1 VRRRLAYAGTALVL
15 VLAGVAAGCGGD
27 DTEED
32 PTAAWASSFCS
43 AITGWTDDLEG
54 VTSQFTD
61 TSNLSEEG
69 IRSAADDVRSSTQDL
84 VDELRG
90 LGRPP
95 TEAGDEVRTAL
106 DTLSDTLETE
116 STEIQE
122 AAEGVSGITE
132 LPGALTAITTSLS
145 AMATSFSSALTTVQ
159 NADVEGELQTALE
172 DSPECA
178 GIPSD

>member
-1 VRRRLAYAGTALVL
+1 MRRRLAYAGTALV
-15 VLAGVAAGCGGD
+15 VALAGVAAGCGGD
-27 DTEED
+27 DSEED

-43 AITGWTDDLEG
+43 AITGWTDDLED
-54 VTSQFTD
+54 VTSQFSD

-95 TEAGDEVRTAL
+95 TESGDEVRTAL

-122 AAEGVSGITE
+122 TAEGVSGLTE
-132 LPGALTAITTSLS
+132 LPSAITAITTSLS
-145 AMATSFSSALTTVQ
+145 TMAMSFSNALTTIQ

-178 GIPSD
+178 GVPSG

>member
-1 VRRRLAYAGTALVL
+1 VRRRLAYAGAALVL

-27 DTEED
+27 DSDDD
-32 PTAAWASSFCS
+32 PTAAWASGFCS

-54 VTSQFTD
+54 VTSEFTD

-69 IRSAADDVRSSTQDL
+69 IRSAADDVRSSTQTL
-84 VDELRG
+84 VDELRD

-95 TEAGDEVRTAL
+95 TESGDEVRTAL
-106 DTLSDTLETE
+106 DTLSDTRETE

-122 AAEGVSGITE
+122 AAEGVSGLTD
-132 LPGALTAITTSLS
+132 LPGAITAITTSLS
-145 AMATSFSSALTTVQ
+145 AMATSFSNALTTVQ

-178 GIPSD
+178 DISSG